1 MEDRR
6 IRSLLGDASVADGL
20 SSCGARWFGSSDA
33 PRIRRGRRAT
43 AWVLR
48 PRETIRPTHPL
59 ASWEAVGT
67 VVKSGFMG
75 RNTVSETGFSGF
87 VPVMPVPVGVW
98 SFAAGTIGVRRMCR
112 TEPYNGAAVLR
123 FEKTDAPPYT
133 AARRKRP
140 PPKGAPH
147 FANRLKGRA
156 VGVAWLLRP
165 NSAAPDCA
173 AEVSIGPRL
182 NHIIDLAKS
191 EKTGAE
197 PSRDKSVTQRRRE
210 EFICPAPGAFAMPR
224 PIRAYRFRP
233 PAVVRRVQSV

>member
-33 PRIRRGRRAT
+33 PRIRRGQRAA

-48 PRETIRPTHPL
+48 PRETIRPAHPL
-59 ASWEAVGT
+59 ASWEAVRT

-75 RNTVSETGFSGF
+75 RNMVSGTGFSGF
-87 VPVMPVPVGVW
+87 VPVMPVPEGVW
-98 SFAAGTIGVRRMCR
+98 SFAAGTIGVRRRCG
-112 TEPYNGAAVLR
+112 TEPYIGAAVLR

-133 AARRKRP
+133 TARRKRP

-173 AEVSIGPRL
+173 AEASIDPRV
-182 NHIIDLAKS
+182 NHTI